1 MDRKIQLV
9 KHQAKKITDPYMD
22 FFLNLH
28 LYHNFP
34 KKHTKLD

>member
-9 KHQAKKITDPYMD
+9 KHQAKKITHPYMD
-22 FFLNLH
+22 FFLHLY

-34 KKHTKLD
+34 FKV